1 MPSTFDTI
9 AEIIADISEIPVE
22 EISEKSH
29 AITDLQIDSLD
40 FLDIVFAIDKKFGI
54 KVPLEAWT
62 QDINENQTPSEDYFV
77 MGNLCARIEEL
88 ITAKADADPATTAA

>member
-9 AEIIADISEIPVE
+9 AEIISDISEVPVA

-88 ITAKADADPATTAA
+88 ITAKADADPATAAA

>member
-9 AEIIADISEIPVE
+9 AEIISDISEIPVE

-29 AITDLQIDSLD
+29 TITDLEIDSLD
-40 FLDIVFAIDKKFGI
+40 FLDIVFAIDKTFGV

-62 QDINENQTPSEDYFV
+62 KDINENQAPSEDYFV

-88 ITAKADADPATTAA
+88 IAAKVEADTSAAAA